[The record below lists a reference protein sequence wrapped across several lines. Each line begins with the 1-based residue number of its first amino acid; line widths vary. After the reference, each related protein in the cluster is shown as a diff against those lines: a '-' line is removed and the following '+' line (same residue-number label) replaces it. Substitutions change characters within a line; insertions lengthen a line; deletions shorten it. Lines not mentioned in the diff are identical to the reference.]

1 MRLWET
7 GGRTGMVVL
16 AAPGYR
22 TARETDLLEGEREA
36 LEVKQGKASLNARG
50 FGFSAAKLI
59 R

>member
-1 MRLWET
+1 
-7 GGRTGMVVL
+7 MVVL